1 MTAKVNDALVR
12 NGGLRRFVTFF
23 YAVYDAGSRALT
35 YVNAGHCPPVVVG
48 ADGSVR
54 RLATGGPVLGIFDA
68 ATFEQGHVDLAPG
81 DRVVLFTDGIVE
93 AERADREEFGERRLA
108 EVAIARRGA
117 PPAALVDAIFEQVTR
132 FGVGSLQDDATLV
145 VLAVE

>member
-1 MTAKVNDALVR
+1 M
-12 NGGLRRFVTFF
+12 
-23 YAVYDAGSRALT
+23 
-35 YVNAGHCPPVVVG
+35 
-48 ADGSVR
+48 
-54 RLATGGPVLGIFDA
+54 
-68 ATFEQGHVDLAPG
+68 
-81 DRVVLFTDGIVE
+81 LFTDGIVE